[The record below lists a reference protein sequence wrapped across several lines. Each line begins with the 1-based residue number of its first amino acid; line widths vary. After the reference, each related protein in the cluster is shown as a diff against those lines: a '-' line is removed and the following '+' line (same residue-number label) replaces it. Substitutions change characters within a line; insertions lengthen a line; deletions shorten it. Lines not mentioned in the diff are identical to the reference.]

1 MWQIDDIFCAGYWQI
16 YYLVVGYVIF
26 LMYSGVEMMMNKF
39 GNDFYQECRTK
50 AMMLALEEDSYTGD
64 ITTLATINPFQA
76 GSAVIKAKEDGV
88 LGGVDV
94 ALQLFAACDPQLSVV
109 PLRRDGQSV
118 RCGEII
124 LEVTGKLAP
133 LLTGERTVLNFMQRM
148 SGIATRTRAYVEL
161 VSHTG
166 TKILDTRKTAPG
178 LRYFD
183 KEAVRIGGGQNH
195 RFGLFD
201 MILIKDNHIDA
212 SGGIA
217 KAIQRA
223 RNYREQQE
231 RVVQIEAEVR
241 SMEELR
247 EALECQPDI
256 ILLDNF
262 TPDMLRQA
270 VGYVRS
276 RSSSVLLESSGNIG
290 MHNVQQVAETGVD
303 FISIGELTHSVKA
316 LDLSMTIV
324 LV

>member
-1 MWQIDDIFCAGYWQI
+1 MFSNS
-16 YYLVVGYVIF
+16 VIMKNNA
-26 LMYSGVEMMMNKF
+26 LS
-39 GNDFYQECRTK
+39 DFYQECRAK
-50 AMMLALEEDSYTGD
+50 AMMLALEEDGYTGD
-64 ITTLATINPFQA
+64 ITTLATIDPFQA

-94 ALQLFAACDPQLSVV
+94 ALELFAACDPELSVV
-109 PLRRDGQSV
+109 LHRRDGQSV
-118 RCGEII
+118 QCGEII

-133 LLTGERTVLNFMQRM
+133 LLVGERTVLNFMQRM

-223 RNYREQQE
+223 QDYREQQQL
-231 RVVQIEAEVR
+231 VVQIETEVR

-262 TPDMLRQA
+262 TPDLLREA

-276 RSSSVLLESSGNIG
+276 LSSSVLLESSGNIG